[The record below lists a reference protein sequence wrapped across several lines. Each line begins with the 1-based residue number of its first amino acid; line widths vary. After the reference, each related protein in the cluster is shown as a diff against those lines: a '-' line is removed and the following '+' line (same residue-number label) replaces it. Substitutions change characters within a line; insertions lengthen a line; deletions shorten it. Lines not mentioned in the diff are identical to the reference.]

1 MRITRG
7 GRPCRLPDRR
17 SRMSRLRITGPAALV
32 LLILSAASPAAGG
45 RSSAASQDVA
55 TLTTGLGG
63 EIDRDVAKI
72 RAATSK
78 FKSLDEAVKKGYARD
93 VAHCMANPPQGGMGY
108 HHQNDALLDDRLEL
122 ERPEILVYE
131 RMPDGEYRF
140 NGVEYI
146 VPFSVWPSDRK
157 PPRIMGQDLKPAP
170 QLEIWYLHVWVWLE
184 NPSGLFADWN
194 PRVKC

>member
-1 MRITRG
+1 MPFT
-7 GRPCRLPDRR
+7 RR
-17 SRMSRLRITGPAALV
+17 SRPQHPARTAVWVPCLAALALLAAPPAARPE
-32 LLILSAASPAAGG
+32 ARSPAP
-45 RSSAASQDVA
+45 QDGPSIS
-55 TLTTGLGG
+55 TGMGPK
-63 EIDRDVAKI
+63 IDRDVAKI
-72 RAATSK
+72 RKATEK

-93 VAHCMANPPQGGMGY
+93 VPHCLANPPEGGMGY
-108 HHQNDALLDDRLEL
+108 HHQNNALLDDRLEL

-131 RMPDGEYRF
+131 RLPDGDYRF

-170 QLEIWYLHVWVWLE
+170 QLQIWYLHVWVWLE